1 VLALEII
8 GERKI
13 EEAIARGELDDLPGA
28 GRPLELDDGDPLLPP
43 ELRMALRILRNAG
56 VRAPEPRRELGLLEP
71 RYYAKVLKKRGAAVT
86 TR

>member
-1 VLALEII
+1 MLALEII

-56 VRAPEPRRELGLLEP
+56 MRAPEPRRELGLLRLKLEP
-71 RYYAKVLKKRGAAVT
+71 RYRGKVLKKLAG
-86 TR
+86 